1 MREEGSQET
10 ELTVDVII
18 GSLVTLAKRN
28 FNGAMGVEVRLQLV
42 QSSELE

>member
-10 ELTVDVII
+10 ELTVMVI

-28 FNGAMGVEVRLQLV
+28 FNGAMGLEVRLQLV